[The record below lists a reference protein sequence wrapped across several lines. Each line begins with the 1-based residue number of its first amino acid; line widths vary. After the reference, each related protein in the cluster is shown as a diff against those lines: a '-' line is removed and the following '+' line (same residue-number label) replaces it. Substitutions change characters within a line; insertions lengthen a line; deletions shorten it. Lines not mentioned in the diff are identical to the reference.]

1 MNTDVVELKTIN
13 EVGLPLDPETFSRVI
28 LDFLGRK
35 ENLSYKSHDNFIIN
49 LEDISQFNHILNSK
63 ISYQKNIILEHF
75 QLTLDIQ
82 MVPFEK

>member
-63 ISYQKNIILEHF
+63 ISYQKILFLNIF